1 MSDTNSLEPVDN
13 GQCQLNKNDV
23 SDLHAVAISLD
34 LICHCLHVLTP
45 ILCKIT
51 VNVT

>member
-1 MSDTNSLEPVDN
+1 MSDTYSLEPVDN
-13 GQCQLNKNDV
+13 AQCQLNKNDV

-34 LICHCLHVLTP
+34 LICYCLYVLIL

-51 VNVT
+51 VTVT